1 MSIIWTNSTLSG
13 LCDRLNDILIL
24 STYAKIKNKILK
36 FNYRTQ
42 PFENSIQEN
51 LRPLYRKEDYLLENL
66 HKYIKFPENIII
78 YKENEIITLNKDEDE
93 IFHNYLGGCYS
104 PITFYNTFS
113 SNLCCIEKFIET
125 FYNQTKQV
133 LFNINIDLL
142 KYDNFVSVH
151 LRRTDKVSNYTNRHH
166 GIKIEELNE
175 LDNIT
180 YEIIEKFINKGYT
193 NFYFCS
199 DDKEILK
206 NYINKYNSQI
216 NVINNDLS
224 DYISFNTLEDQI
236 KSVYTDL
243 YIMSCSKYIILSQK
257 HSSFSL
263 FASLINKS
271 TLIYIYDDIIT
282 NTEYNVL
289 THIFKYNNLIETN
302 II

>member
-24 STYAKIKNKILK
+24 STYAKIKNKLLK
-36 FNYRTQ
+36 FNYRKQ
-42 PFENSIQEN
+42 PFGNSIQEN
-51 LRPLYRKEDYLLENL
+51 LRPLYRKQDYLLENII
-66 HKYIKFPENIII
+66 KYIKLPDNIVI
-78 YKENEIITLNKDEDE
+78 YKENEIITLDKDTDE
-93 IFHNYLGGCYS
+93 YFNNYLGGIYS
-104 PITFYNTFS
+104 PITFYSNFS
-113 SNLCCIEKFIET
+113 SNLCSREKFIET

-133 LFNINIDLL
+133 LFNINIDLSH
-142 KYDNFVSVH
+142 YDKLVSVH
-151 LRRTDKVSNYTNRHH
+151 LRRTDKVSNYTNGHH
-166 GIKIEELNE
+166 GIKIEELND
-175 LDNIT
+175 LDSIT
-180 YEIIEKFINKGYT
+180 NDIIQKFINKGYT

-199 DDKEILK
+199 DDKGILK
-206 NYINKYNSQI
+206 NYIDKYNTKI
-216 NVINNDLS
+216 NVINNYFS

-243 YIMSCSKYIILSQK
+243 YIMSNSKYIILSQK

-289 THIFKYNNLIETN
+289 PHIFKYNNLVETN

>member
-36 FNYRTQ
+36 FNYRSQ

-51 LRPLYRKEDYLLENL
+51 LRPSYRKQDYLLENL
-66 HKYIKFPENIII
+66 IKYIKLSENIII
-78 YKENEIITLNKDEDE
+78 YNENEIITFNKDEDE
-93 IFHNYLGGCYS
+93 YFDNYLGGCYS
-104 PITFYNTFS
+104 PITFYNNFS
-113 SNLCCIEKFIET
+113 SNLCSREKFIEI
-125 FYNQTKQV
+125 FYNQTKQI
-133 LFNINIDLL
+133 LFNFNIDLS
-142 KYDNFVSVH
+142 KYDKLVSVH
-151 LRRTDKVSNYTNRHH
+151 LRRTDKVSNFTNGHH
-166 GIKIEELNE
+166 GIKIEELND

-180 YEIIEKFINKGYT
+180 YDIIQKFINKGYK

-224 DYISFNTLEDQI
+224 DYISFNTLEGQI

-271 TLIYIYDDIIT
+271 ILIYIYDDIISHT
-282 NTEYNVL
+282 AYNIL
-289 THIFKYNNLIETN
+289 PHIFKYSNLLETN